1 MGWFWAL
8 LSKSNALAGPIVMLL
23 YPLYASVMAIESPFK
38 EDDQQWLTY
47 WVLYSFVSLLEM
59 AAAPVFRWIPLY
71 STIKLAVAAWL
82 VLPQFRGGIILYET
96 YVRPHFYA
104 ATGIASESSSKLSD
118 AQRKFLGTISP
129 DTRTAVSKYV
139 EVNGPEAF
147 EKLVKLAV
155 EDTRSK
161 SQEGGVVED
170 PLHEE

>member
-8 LSKSNALAGPIVMLL
+8 VSKSNALAGPIVMLL

-104 ATGIASESSSKLSD
+104 ATGIAPESSKLSD

-129 DTRTAVSKYV
+129 DTRTSVSKYV

-147 EKLVKLAV
+147 EKLVTLAL
-155 EDTRSK
+155 EETRSK
-161 SQEGGVVED
+161 NQDGVVED
-170 PLHEE
+170 PLHTE

>member
-8 LSKSNALAGPIVMLL
+8 VGRSNALAAPIVMLL

-59 AAAPVFRWIPLY
+59 AAAPVFAWIPLY

-82 VLPQFRGGIILYET
+82 VLPQFRGGIILYEK

-104 ATGIASESSSKLSD
+104 AVGATDSRSKLSD
-118 AQRKFLGTISP
+118 SQRKWLATISP
-129 DTRTAVSKYV
+129 ETRSAIAKYV
-139 EVNGPEAF
+139 QANGPEEFQKLIA
-147 EKLVKLAV
+147 EKLQ
-155 EDTRSK
+155 ETRTN
-161 SQEGGVVED
+161 QPGEVVD
-170 PLHEE
+170 PKME

>member
-8 LSKSNALAGPIVMLL
+8 VSKSNAIAAPLVMLL

-71 STIKLAVAAWL
+71 STAKLAVAAWL

-104 ATGIASESSSKLSD
+104 ATGIAPESNKLSD
-118 AQRKFLGTISP
+118 SQRKFLGTISP
-129 DTRTAVSKYV
+129 DTRTLVSKYV
-139 EVNGPEAF
+139 EVHGPDAF
-147 EKLVKLAV
+147 EKLMADAV
-155 EDTRSK
+155 EVDRSRK
-161 SQEGGVVED
+161 QDVGVVED